1 MNCKKFKERIFMFQD
16 RQLTGPQLAEWEKH
30 RRHCPSCA
38 ETFAAV
44 EAAASRFEAAADPVP
59 VPDWNGSWQKIATA
73 IEPRPRT
80 KFSFRFSPRLALL
93 SSGFLIFFVMGVVVA
108 RFFIFTPT
116 PLRSRSSEVVDDFT
130 FTAQD
135 YFTALQPV
143 MNEYGNTRNVGAVNP
158 VDQDLVRRFLSN
170 LYLLKLRAEKTK
182 DVSLQHL
189 LADIELVL
197 LEIVHLDRSNPENSR
212 LVGALIQEKGIS
224 LKMKVFKFSDRK
236 NVRI

>member
-1 MNCKKFKERIFMFQD
+1 MKCKKFKEQIFMFQD
-16 RQLTGPQLAEWEKH
+16 RQLTGPQLGEWEMH
-30 RRHCPSCA
+30 RRHCLSCA

-44 EAAASRFEAAADPVP
+44 EDTASRLPAAAEPVP
-59 VPDWNGSWQKIATA
+59 VPDWSKSWQKIAA
-73 IEPRPRT
+73 AVEPRRAA

-93 SSGFLIFFVMGVVVA
+93 GSGFLIFFIMGIAVA
-108 RFFIFTPT
+108 RFFLFTPT
-116 PLRSRSSEVVDDFT
+116 KLLQRPSEAMDGFT

-143 MNEYGNTRNVGAVNP
+143 MAEYGNTRNNRTAIP
-158 VDQDLVRRFLSN
+158 LDQEMVRRFLNN

-182 DVSLQHL
+182 DISLQNL

-197 LEIVHLDRSNPENSR
+197 LEIAHLDRSNPKNTQ

-224 LKMKVFKFSDRK
+224 LKMKVFKFADRK
-236 NVRI
+236 SVRI